1 MVSGALAASHAT
13 AAALLGWNRHGRGVS
28 AVRSRRCVVVTS
40 AAGGDPAGRR
50 GNDGSE
56 ASTSSGPT
64 IPSRPSRGRKK
75 RAAASKPRNAIATG
89 SGEWD
94 SDDDLPSDGALNAAP
109 PKADRADTTT
119 RARAKPRG
127 KNGTKE
133 ETELVMVLERRG
145 EGWNE
150 EVFPHVVMK
159 RRPVPQRTQTATRSV
174 KADDAALFL
183 EELGF
188 EKDDAVAT
196 ISAAAAWR
204 VTPRGRA
211 LVDKK
216 MMRAVQS
223 NTRNAVECLRQVGA
237 NDGDIPKLIREV
249 PQILAVVPNNEWNRR
264 LLEYVVR
271 TKVSGGGRLGP
282 LKLSNRGRLPK
293 ENKKNEEM
301 KPWVNEVRELRRFGR
316 LSQEQMYMLDVA
328 GFDANVKETKR
339 IGESRRT
346 WEMWFDELVEYQCK
360 QGTVNIPTE
369 RADAGLGLWL
379 KRQKE
384 KHAVGKL
391 GAKALKRLVAVGVNF
406 DGYHPTSQLELTNP
420 GKPKRGRPRKKQNGA
435 DTVTPSNAAEAG
447 VSFEVG
453 TESRVDFTVEGALLG
468 ASERMKDWRYVL
480 GDEGCEYVYEL
491 KRWKQT
497 EGEFIEPPLGSP
509 LAVWLAKQRARA
521 ATADGD
527 EGGSELLTPM
537 PEYEREALVNAGIEL
552 ENFSPTW
559 LGELEKFHG
568 LRQHRVTLHDP
579 IAQRVFVEEQRQQS
593 AEGKLSR
600 AKLRRLKGGGR
611 VGHLRRAAARRCH
624 HGLHRRARRRGVR
637 ALAPRRHV
645 PKRGHRGHLAVA
657 DARERRRGAGFGGGE
672 GGGEAHE
679 GNSKGEEAF
688 EPRAR
693 AAATFGAH
701 RTRPCRRAEGGGG
714 GRRREG
720 GRGAGGFIRRV
731 REGEDLSKECIVRV
745 LFRIVSLHRSHREL
759 SSHPAAERGRDAS
772 VVAARVAA
780 ARVPRVVGVLVEYR
794 VHVQPALLD
803 NLVELIRLVAHPP
816 ADEYGEEVEVDRAE
830 ADDEEPEHGGHGD
843 GDVRGGAHRHAA
855 QEHAADHDPSA
866 VQRVRR
872 AKQIEEEQAQIDDDG
887 VPAQVLEEHAA
898 VGERCVAV
906 RGRGEEDDPHDHL
919 RDVGEGTR
927 DGDEEVLLRLSRVT
941 DEGEPTERPEQDTF
955 HRAPDPIRR
964 PAVAELVDEDG
975 AEQNRA
981 VHEENHEAVLRATLQ
996 SALNKAQKRHHGDVN
1011 QEEPVDAQ
1019 RDAEER
1025 AARVG
1030 SIHEAI
1036 TLTQCGLLTLRGA
1049 LRRGSGVVS
1058 AHRARE
1064 E

>member
-13 AAALLGWNRHGRGVS
+13 AAALLGWNRHDRGVS
-28 AVRSRRCVVVTS
+28 AVRSRRCVVVAS

-406 DGYHPTSQLELTNP
+406 DGYHPTSQLELANP

-447 VSFEVG
+447 VSFEMG
-453 TESRVDFTVEGALLG
+453 TEGRVDFTVEGALLG

-521 ATADGD
+521 AMADGD

-600 AKLRRLKGGGR
+600 AKLRRLKAAGVSGISGALQLDGVTMDSIDELDDEEFAPWPRGGTFR
-611 VGHLRRAAARRCH
+611 SEDTEDILQSLMRENVVAAQASAAARAEAERMKETPKAKKPSS
-624 HGLHRRARRRGVR
+624 RARARRRP
-637 ALAPRRHV
+637 LAPIA
-645 PKRGHRGHLAVA
+645 PG
-657 DARERRRGAGFGGGE
+657 
-672 GGGEAHE
+672 
-679 GNSKGEEAF
+679 
-688 EPRAR
+688 P
-693 AAATFGAH
+693 
-701 RTRPCRRAEGGGG
+701 
-714 GRRREG
+714 
-720 GRGAGGFIRRV
+720 
-731 REGEDLSKECIVRV
+731 
-745 LFRIVSLHRSHREL
+745 
-759 SSHPAAERGRDAS
+759 
-772 VVAARVAA
+772 
-780 ARVPRVVGVLVEYR
+780 VGV
-794 VHVQPALLD
+794 Q
-803 NLVELIRLVAHPP
+803 
-816 ADEYGEEVEVDRAE
+816 
-830 ADDEEPEHGGHGD
+830 
-843 GDVRGGAHRHAA
+843 
-855 QEHAADHDPSA
+855 
-866 VQRVRR
+866 
-872 AKQIEEEQAQIDDDG
+872 KEEE
-887 VPAQVLEEHAA
+887 EE
-898 VGERCVAV
+898 
-906 RGRGEEDDPHDHL
+906 
-919 RDVGEGTR
+919 
-927 DGDEEVLLRLSRVT
+927 GDEEEVAAPADSS
-941 DEGEPTERPEQDTF
+941 GEF
-955 HRAPDPIRR
+955 
-964 PAVAELVDEDG
+964 
-975 AEQNRA
+975 
-981 VHEENHEAVLRATLQ
+981 
-996 SALNKAQKRHHGDVN
+996 
-1011 QEEPVDAQ
+1011 
-1019 RDAEER
+1019 ER
-1025 AARVG
+1025 AR
-1030 SIHEAI
+1030 
-1036 TLTQCGLLTLRGA
+1036 T
-1049 LRRGSGVVS
+1049 
-1058 AHRARE
+1058 
-1064 E
+1064 